1 MSLIF
6 GVILGFER
14 EAKDKSAGLRTITL
28 ITVGSTL
35 FSILSQNFSGDGDS
49 FAIAAG
55 IISGIGFLG
64 AGVIYKE
71 GFSIYGLTTAGV
83 IWDSSAIGMAIGFG
97 EFYIGTVF
105 LIFTLMIIY
114 LLQYFGNVF
123 IPNNNSR
130 LLSMEISKNHLSQRK
145 QILEALEVFTDYQRV
160 NKTEKRESENLCIG
174 LDIQVKAT
182 QIEELEDFLLNNEYI
197 YTYSL

>member
-160 NKTEKRESENLCIG
+160 NKTEKRESGNLCIG

>member
-64 AGVIYKE
+64 AGVIYEE

>member
-64 AGVIYKE
+64 AGVIYEE

-83 IWDSSAIGMAIGFG
+83 IWVYSAIGMAIGFG

-160 NKTEKRESENLCIG
+160 NKTEKRESGNLCIG

>member
-64 AGVIYKE
+64 AGVIYEE

-145 QILEALEVFTDYQRV
+145 QILEALE
-160 NKTEKRESENLCIG
+160 
-174 LDIQVKAT
+174 
-182 QIEELEDFLLNNEYI
+182 FLRITNE
-197 YTYSL
+197 